1 MVKPADGALLDTQRI
16 SEPTDNKPE
25 RQNDHSIEDCQQ
37 DSSLKVSDLVSK
49 TGPGMP
55 SAFDAFPHG

>member
-1 MVKPADGALLDTQRI
+1 
-16 SEPTDNKPE
+16 
-25 RQNDHSIEDCQQ
+25 
-37 DSSLKVSDLVSK
+37 LKVSDLVSK